1 MFQFDVFNRNK
12 LSNPLPNLW
21 DFLAFLLIGM
31 CFLMIG
37 GGMNEVLSP
46 AGDLSAK
53 SISLDLEYLP
63 YYAGRSVFRLFIAI
77 VLAVIATFLIGALA
91 VKNRVAEIIIIPI
104 IDVLQS
110 IPVLAFLQISVFF
123 AVHMFPDR
131 VLGVELAAIIAI
143 FMAQAWSMI
152 LSFYQSLKS
161 VPESYYEMAKIF
173 RLSVWQVF
181 WQIEV
186 PSARPGLIFN
196 AMLSLS
202 ASWFAV
208 VEAEVMQIGH
218 TRAYLPGLGSYIKV
232 AQDQGDLGAIGC
244 VILTM
249 LLVIL
254 IYDHLIFRPMQVQVA
269 RYEDSV
275 MDHQDHWLLT
285 MIARAKS
292 LGFLK
297 KLLPFLKG
305 AILLSMCVC
314 GLWGGY
320 VLAQW
325 LWQVIIGLSMD
336 SFSLSVDWEKWWV
349 GQDVLIN
356 LVWVT
361 LISALRIVGILII
374 CLLFCVPLGI
384 FIGTKPVLAK
394 YVQPVIQMLA
404 AFPPNVLYPVM
415 MYFVFEYE
423 LNPEIWVFPL
433 IMIAAQWYI
442 LFNVIAAML
451 VIPKD
456 YILVVRSLNCSRL
469 MVWKKLYFPS
479 IAPYLVTGLVT
490 GAGGAWNATIMAEL
504 FTWNGKVVHATGI
517 GALMKMA
524 NEQGDGVLVAWT
536 VIMMC
541 MVVMVVNILVWQPLY
556 EYTTK
561 RFQ

>member
-1 MFQFDVFNRNK
+1 MFQFDIFNRNK
-12 LSNPLPNLW
+12 LSKPLPNFW
-21 DFLAFLLIGM
+21 DFLAFILIG
-31 CFLMIG
+31 CLFLMIG
-37 GGMNEVLSP
+37 SGINEVMSP
-46 AGDLSAK
+46 SGDLSAS
-53 SISLDLEYLP
+53 SISLDVEYLP
-63 YYAGRSVFRLFIAI
+63 YYAGRSVFRMFTAI

-91 VKNRVAEIIIIPI
+91 AKNRLAEMIIVPI

-123 AVHMFPDR
+123 AVYLFPDR

-143 FMAQAWSMI
+143 FVAQAWSMI

-173 RLSVWQVF
+173 RLTVWQVF
-181 WQIEV
+181 WKIEV

-208 VEAEVMQIGH
+208 VEAEVVQIGH
-218 TRAYLPGLGSYIKV
+218 TKAYLPGLGSYIKV
-232 AQDQGDLGAIGC
+232 AQDQGNLSAIGH

-249 LLVIL
+249 LGVIL
-254 IYDHLIFRPMQVQVA
+254 IYDYLIFRPMQVQVA
-269 RYEDSV
+269 RYEDSI
-275 MDHQDHWLLT
+275 MDHQEHWLLT
-285 MIARAKS
+285 MISRAKS
-292 LGFLK
+292 LTLLK
-297 KLLPFLKG
+297 QLLPFFRVGMWL
-305 AILLSMCVC
+305 ILTILGVWCGYFILQWFWQLSME
-314 GLWGGY
+314 
-320 VLAQW
+320 
-325 LWQVIIGLSMD
+325 LSGP
-336 SFSLSVDWEKWWV
+336 SFSVSVDWDKWWV
-349 GQDVLIN
+349 GEDVLIN

-361 LISALRIVGILII
+361 LVSALRIVGVLMI

-384 FIGTKPVLAK
+384 FIGTKPTLAK
-394 YVQPVIQMLA
+394 FVQPVIQMLA

-415 MYFVFEYE
+415 MYFVFEYQ

-442 LFNVIAAML
+442 LFNIIAAML

-456 YILVVRSLNCSRL
+456 YILVVRSLNCSRM
-469 MVWKKLYFPS
+469 MVWRKLYFPS

-504 FTWNGKVVHATGI
+504 FTWNGKVVHATGV
-517 GALMKMA
+517 GALMKIA

-541 MVVMVVNILVWQPLY
+541 LVVMVVNILVWQPLY
-556 EYTTK
+556 DFAIK